1 MQITDVRV
9 RQETKEGKKFY
20 TYLASI
26 KKKDGSDDKLEAK
39 FREECGA
46 PDPKKCPLIIEV
58 DKTSGSNIATKQV
71 KYTDEV
77 GEEKEATRRTLW
89 IAAYTES
96 DEKYIDT
103 SLDEYED

>member
-1 MQITDVRV
+1 MKVTIFSQKK
-9 RQETKEGKKFY
+9 ETKEGKKFY
-20 TYLASI
+20 TYLAKI
-26 KKKDGSDDKLEAK
+26 NKKDGSVDTLEAK

-58 DKTSGSNIATKQV
+58 DKTSGSNVAEKKV

-77 GEEKEATRRTLW
+77 GEEKETTRRTLW
-89 IAAYTES
+89 VASYVES
-96 DEKYIDT
+96 DEKYVDT

>member
-1 MQITDVRV
+1 MKVTIFAQKK
-9 RQETKEGKKFY
+9 ETKEGKKFY

-26 KKKDGSDDKLEAK
+26 KKKDGTDDKLEAK

-58 DKTSGSNIATKQV
+58 DKTSGSNVSEKKVT
-71 KYTDEV
+71 YTDEV
-77 GEEKEATRRTLW
+77 GNEKEATRRTLW
-89 IAAYTES
+89 IAAYVES
-96 DEKYIDT
+96 DEKYVDT

>member
-1 MQITDVRV
+1 MKVTIFAQKK
-9 RQETKEGKKFY
+9 ETKEGKKFY
-20 TYLASI
+20 TYLAKI
-26 KKKDGSDDKLEAK
+26 NKKDGSVDTLEAK

-58 DKTSGSNIATKQV
+58 DKSSGSNISEKKE

-77 GEEKEATRRTLW
+77 GEEKEVTRRRFW
-89 IAAYTES
+89 IAAWSES
-96 DEKYIDT
+96 DEKYFDT